1 MKGIKFVGVILGLT
15 WRKDSGWKWRLSDS
29 SGEQRERASFTIRHT
44 IAFGSS
50 SASATTFSISISIF
64 LSPSLWVFLFSRH
77 WRWIKLS
84 LVTAGLTFDFGLD
97 LYGVFYL
104 PERPWPWAHHMITVA
119 SHGQVCDD
127 TIVTWNRS
135 TRWSGLLIK
144 VSLFAYLRIFNFQ
157 EHGFIHETES
167 VYWSDVEFNSD

>member
-44 IAFGSS
+44 IAFAFGSS
-50 SASATTFSISISIF
+50 SASATTFSIS

-97 LYGVFYL
+97 LYGGFYL

-167 VYWSDVEFNSD
+167 VSWSDVEFNSD

>member
-1 MKGIKFVGVILGLT
+1 MRALRLVRGAAGKSILHHPAHNSLRQLLCFCHYLLHLHLPLPLSLGL
-15 WRKDSGWKWRLSDS
+15 L
-29 SGEQRERASFTIRHT
+29 
-44 IAFGSS
+44 
-50 SASATTFSISISIF
+50 
-64 LSPSLWVFLFSRH
+64 VFPPLEMN
-77 WRWIKLS
+77 KVV

-97 LYGVFYL
+97 LYGGFYL

-135 TRWSGLLIK
+135 TRWIGLLIK

-157 EHGFIHETES
+157 EHGFIHETDPCTE
-167 VYWSDVEFNSD
+167 VM